1 MVSETL
7 AARRAEIEPRT
18 DRELARRSLRVA
30 FMYVP
35 VATLLVAITDLK
47 HDLLLAAGIFV
58 AAMAG
63 AGVPRLFWC
72 KRFDAIYP
80 ASPAGWR
87 RRFAAVTLLPAAAWG
102 LAMAAV
108 AVHYA
113 LDWTTI
119 ACLMATVGI
128 AAGSVSSL
136 SPRVDLFRRFVS
148 VLLLPAAVAFL
159 SFVHGGIVSMSILV
173 AIYWI
178 QMLILGRFFHSEFQL
193 GLRAQLELESRAA
206 ALTAAN
212 REVEAANRAKGEFL
226 ANMSHE
232 IRTPLNGILG
242 MSELLAGTRLDEE
255 QQEYVRDVQ
264 QSGRNLLHIVNE
276 VLDFSKIEAGH
287 MRIEHVVCDLH
298 ETVQR
303 AVRPLR
309 LAAGARRNEL
319 ACTIAPDVP
328 RHVVSDAHRLWQVL
342 TNLIGNAI
350 KFTESG
356 RIDVDVACE
365 QTGAGGTLVSI
376 AVRDTGIGIAA
387 EKQAAI
393 FQAFEQADGSTTRR
407 FGGTGLGLSIS
418 RHIIELLG
426 GALTVASE
434 PGRGSTFTLLLPIV
448 EADLNVVEETDGTVV
463 TGGDTACSIHVLLA
477 EDNDL
482 NARLTAL
489 LIERLDGCVT
499 RVRNGAEVVER
510 WRDGRF
516 DVILMDVQ
524 MPVLD
529 GFATTAAIRRRE
541 AEIGGHIPI
550 IALTAHAMAG
560 YREKCVAAG
569 MDDYLTKPVEA
580 RRLQETLARWSP
592 QLA

>member
-1 MVSETL
+1 VASETH
-7 AARRAEIEPRT
+7 AAPQTEMDPRT

-47 HDLLLAAGIFV
+47 HDLLLGATVFV
-58 AAMAG
+58 GAMVA
-63 AGVPRLFWC
+63 AGVPRLMWC
-72 KRFDAIYP
+72 RRFDAIYP
-80 ASPAGWR
+80 AAPAEWR

-136 SPRVDLFRRFVS
+136 SPRVDVFRRFVS
-148 VLLLPAAVAFL
+148 VLLLPSAVAFL
-159 SFVHGGIVSMSILV
+159 SFRHGGIVSMSILV
-173 AIYWI
+173 VIYWI
-178 QMLILGRFFHSEFQL
+178 QMLILGRFFNSEFQL

-206 ALTAAN
+206 ALAAAN
-212 REVEAANRAKGEFL
+212 REVQAANRAKSEFL

-242 MSELLAGTRLDEE
+242 MSELLAGTRLDAE

-264 QSGRNLLHIVNE
+264 QSGQNLLHIVNE

-287 MRIEHVVCDLH
+287 MRIERVVCDLH
-298 ETVQR
+298 ETVRR

-309 LAAGARRNEL
+309 LAASERRNEL
-319 ACTIAPDVP
+319 SCTIAPDVP
-328 RHVVSDAHRLWQVL
+328 R
-342 TNLIGNAI
+342 NAV

-356 RIDVDVACE
+356 RIDVEVNRE
-365 QTGAGGTLVSI
+365 STGADGVLVSI
-376 AVRDTGIGIAA
+376 AVRDTGIGIPA

-418 RHIIELLG
+418 RHIIELMG

-434 PGRGSTFTLLLPIV
+434 PGRGSTFTLLLPV
-448 EADLNVVEETDGTVV
+448 AAADLPVVEESAGAAVA
-463 TGGDTACSIHVLLA
+463 GGNGACSLHVLLA

-482 NARLTAL
+482 NARLTTL
-489 LIERLDGCVT
+489 LIERLDGRVT

-529 GFATTAAIRRRE
+529 GFATTAAIRRDE
-541 AEIGGHIPI
+541 AETGGHVPI

-580 RRLQETLARWSP
+580 RRLRETLARWSP
-592 QLA
+592 QLV